1 MSSRSNITTNQSTK
15 PSGNSSASDIT
26 RIFLVDDDPDVV
38 FSIRTALEASG
49 GFTVDSFTSPDV
61 ALENFKGDYY
71 DLLLLDIRMP
81 GMTGFELYEAIHERD
96 KRVSVIFITAFEVYY
111 EALREIFPDL
121 VPSSFLQKPVS
132 NSDLIDRI
140 KRELQR

>member
-1 MSSRSNITTNQSTK
+1 MSSSSNITTNPSSK
-15 PSGNSSASDIT
+15 LSGNSSASDIT

-38 FSIRTALEASG
+38 FSIRAALEASG
-49 GFTVDSFTSPDV
+49 AFTVDSFTSPDV
-61 ALENFKGDYY
+61 ALENFKADLY

-96 KRVSVIFITAFEVYY
+96 KRVRVIFITAFEVYY
-111 EALREIFPDL
+111 EALREMFPDL
-121 VPSSFLQKPVS
+121 VPSSFIQKPVS
-132 NSDLIDRI
+132 HPDLVDRI

>member
-1 MSSRSNITTNQSTK
+1 MSSHSNITANQSTK
-15 PSGNSSASDIT
+15 PSGNSSSSDTT

-38 FSIRTALEASG
+38 FSIRTALEASR

-61 ALENFKGDYY
+61 ALENFKADYY

-111 EALREIFPDL
+111 EALREMFPEL
-121 VPSSFLQKPVS
+121 VPSSFIQKPVS

-140 KRELQR
+140 KRELKR